1 MVVNSSLR
9 EGDESFRFCVPQI
22 KPLSQVANISNTNRT
37 KMTGEGL
44 VQIDQH
50 LCMEKSDF
58 QGSGLTP

>member
-9 EGDESFRFCVPQI
+9 GDESFRFCVPQI
-22 KPLSQVANISNTNRT
+22 KPLSQVANIRNTNRT

-50 LCMEKSDF
+50 LCMEKSDI